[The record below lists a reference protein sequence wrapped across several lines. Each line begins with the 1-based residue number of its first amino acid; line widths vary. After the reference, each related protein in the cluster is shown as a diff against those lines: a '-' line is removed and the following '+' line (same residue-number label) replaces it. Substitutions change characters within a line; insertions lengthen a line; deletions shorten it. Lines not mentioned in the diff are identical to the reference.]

1 MRINT
6 SGKKAYRND
15 LYEETARVLGENTKT
30 GGIDAACIHAKQD
43 VEAKREAIE
52 YLAMKLPPKELESVA
67 DMLSTGQVRVEVDTL
82 ASVEVE
88 E

>member
-6 SGKKAYRND
+6 DGKKAYRND

-43 VEAKREAIE
+43 VKGKEETMD
-52 YLAMKLPPKELESVA
+52 YLSERLSPDELGTVA
-67 DMLSTGQVRVEVDTL
+67 ELLSTDEIEIESSYDHSITTDT
-82 ASVEVE
+82 
-88 E
+88 